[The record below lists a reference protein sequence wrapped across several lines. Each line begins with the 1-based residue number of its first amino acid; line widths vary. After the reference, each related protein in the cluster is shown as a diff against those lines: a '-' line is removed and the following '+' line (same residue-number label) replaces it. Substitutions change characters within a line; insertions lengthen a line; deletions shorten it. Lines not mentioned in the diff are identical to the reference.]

1 MDPTDPLM
9 KYGVLGCE
17 KLFWGGTVSVKV
29 NNQLGP
35 YFVSHKGVR
44 QGDPLY
50 PILFNFVTDYL
61 TRMIRQAQR
70 NGLITGLAD
79 NIIQNGVAVLQFA
92 DDTII
97 CLKDD
102 FEIEYEIVVSV

>member
-1 MDPTDPLM
+1 
-9 KYGVLGCE
+9 
-17 KLFWGGTVSVKV
+17 
-29 NNQLGP
+29 
-35 YFVSHKGVR
+35 
-44 QGDPLY
+44 
-50 PILFNFVTDYL
+50 
-61 TRMIRQAQR
+61 MIRQAQR

-102 FEIEYEIVVSV
+102 FEIEYEIVVVSV

>member
-1 MDPTDPLM
+1 
-9 KYGVLGCE
+9 
-17 KLFWGGTVSVKV
+17 
-29 NNQLGP
+29 
-35 YFVSHKGVR
+35 
-44 QGDPLY
+44 
-50 PILFNFVTDYL
+50 
-61 TRMIRQAQR
+61 MIRQAQR

-102 FEIEYEIVVSV
+102 FEIARNMKLLLYLYEQMSGLKVKFSKVKSF